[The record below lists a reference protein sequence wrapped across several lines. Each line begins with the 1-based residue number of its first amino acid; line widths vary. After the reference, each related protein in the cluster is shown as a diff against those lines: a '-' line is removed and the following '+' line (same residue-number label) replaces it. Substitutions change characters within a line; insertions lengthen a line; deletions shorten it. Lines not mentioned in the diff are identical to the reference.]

1 MNTPKLVGEL
11 VVLAVLLG
19 WTLLWSAI
27 VWLNYTLGDVVGA
40 AITLVLFA
48 LVGAV
53 ALVWRLNTVRTQLS
67 EA

>member
-27 VWLNYTLGDVVGA
+27 VWLNYSLGDVVGA

-48 LVGAV
+48 LAGAV
-53 ALVWRLNTVRTQLS
+53 VFLWRLNTVRTQLS